1 MKKNTRLKAKLLII
15 SLISFML
22 LGCGEQRKSSFDIV
36 CDHFDALEKHPNLA
50 NMSKEERFDFV
61 DNLVNQSLK
70 PTDDAYETW
79 KLLSTNTK
87 YRYSLFKDTTI
98 EITGKPLSCPSMER
112 LSSTVE
118 EKIYTQSNDLPPN
131 VKRMKDATW
140 D

>member
-1 MKKNTRLKAKLLII
+1 MFKKSTFSICLILLLV
-15 SLISFML
+15 SA
-22 LGCGEQRKSSFDIV
+22 CGQNSQSGFDIV
-36 CDHFDALEKHPNLA
+36 CEHFDALEKHPNLA
-50 NMSKEERFDFV
+50 DMSKEERFDFV

-112 LSSTVE
+112 LSSTVK
-118 EKIYTQSNDLPPN
+118 EKVYTKSNVLPSN
-131 VKRMKDATW
+131 VTTMKDATW